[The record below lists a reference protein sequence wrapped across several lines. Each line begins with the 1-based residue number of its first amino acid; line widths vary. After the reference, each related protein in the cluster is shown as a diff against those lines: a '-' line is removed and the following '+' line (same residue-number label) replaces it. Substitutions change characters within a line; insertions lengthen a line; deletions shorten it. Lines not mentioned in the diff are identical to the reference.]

1 MATSTKTEQEIWK
14 DNQNELSALIEN
26 LGKKMVE
33 KDILNPKIAF
43 ILNWGRGRG
52 AYSLRLSKKRQI

>member
-1 MATSTKTEQEIWK
+1 MATSKKTEQEIWK

-43 ILNWGRGRG
+43 ILNWGRGSG